1 MIDVVVLAF
10 VVIGVFFAVVSAI
23 GILRLK
29 DVYSRAHASGKS
41 ATLGVIFIML
51 AVFIH
56 FLVKGD
62 MNAKIL
68 LAIIFLFLTAPVASL
83 MLTRSA
89 YRNGVKLAEG
99 TVTDDLKIMYD
110 EQAQQQEKN
119 TSHTSSKE

>member
-1 MIDVVVLAF
+1 MNTMIDVLVAIF

-23 GILRLK
+23 GIVRLK

-56 FLVKGD
+56 FLSQGV

-68 LAIIFLFLTAPVASL
+68 LAILFLFLTAPVASL
-83 MLTRSA
+83 MITRSA
-89 YRNGVKLAEG
+89 YRNGVKLEKN
-99 TVTDDLKIMYD
+99 TVIDDLKEMYEID
-110 EQAQQQEKN
+110 QNQ
-119 TSHTSSKE
+119 SK

>member
-1 MIDVVVLAF
+1 MIETIVTVF

-56 FLVKGD
+56 FLTQGE

-68 LAIIFLFLTAPVASL
+68 LAILFLFLTAPVASL
-83 MLTRSA
+83 MVTRSA
-89 YRNGVKLAEG
+89 YRNGVKLDKN
-99 TVTDDLKIMYD
+99 TITDDLKEMYD
-110 EQAQQQEKN
+110 ADQNQSN
-119 TSHTSSKE
+119 

>member
-1 MIDVVVLAF
+1 LTAMIEGIVAIF

-56 FLVKGD
+56 FLTQGE

-68 LAIIFLFLTAPVASL
+68 LAILFLFLTAPVASL
-83 MLTRSA
+83 MVTRSA
-89 YRNGVKLAEG
+89 YRNGIKLDKN
-99 TVTDDLKIMYD
+99 TITDDLKEMYD
-110 EQAQQQEKN
+110 TDQNQSN
-119 TSHTSSKE
+119 

>member
-1 MIDVVVLAF
+1 MTAMIETIVTVF

-56 FLVKGD
+56 FLTQGE

-68 LAIIFLFLTAPVASL
+68 LAILFLFLTAPVASL
-83 MLTRSA
+83 MVTRSA
-89 YRNGVKLAEG
+89 YRNGVKLDKN
-99 TVTDDLKIMYD
+99 TITDDLKEMYD
-110 EQAQQQEKN
+110 TDQNQSN
-119 TSHTSSKE
+119 

>member
-1 MIDVVVLAF
+1 MTAMIEAIVAVF
-10 VVIGVFFAVVSAI
+10 VIIGVFFAVVSAI

-56 FLVKGD
+56 FLTQGE

-68 LAIIFLFLTAPVASL
+68 LAILFLFLTAPVASL
-83 MLTRSA
+83 MVTRSA
-89 YRNGVKLAEG
+89 YRNGVKLDKN
-99 TVTDDLKIMYD
+99 TITDDLKEMYD
-110 EQAQQQEKN
+110 TDQNQSN
-119 TSHTSSKE
+119 

>member
-1 MIDVVVLAF
+1 MTAMIETIVTVF

-56 FLVKGD
+56 FLTQGE

-68 LAIIFLFLTAPVASL
+68 LAILFLFLTAPVASL
-83 MLTRSA
+83 MVTRSA
-89 YRNGVKLAEG
+89 YRNGVKLDKN
-99 TVTDDLKIMYD
+99 TITDDLKEMYD
-110 EQAQQQEKN
+110 ADQNQSN
-119 TSHTSSKE
+119 

>member
-1 MIDVVVLAF
+1 MIDAIVAIF
-10 VVIGVFFAVVSAI
+10 VIIGVFFAVVSAV

-56 FLVKGD
+56 FLSQGI

-68 LAIIFLFLTAPVASL
+68 LAILFLFLTAPVASL
-83 MLTRSA
+83 MITRSA
-89 YRNGVKLAEG
+89 YRNGVKLDKN
-99 TVTDDLKIMYD
+99 TVIDDLKEMYD
-110 EQAQQQEKN
+110 RDQKKTE
-119 TSHTSSKE
+119 

>member
-1 MIDVVVLAF
+1 MIETIVTVF

-56 FLVKGD
+56 FLTQGE

-68 LAIIFLFLTAPVASL
+68 LAILFLFLTAPVASL
-83 MLTRSA
+83 MVTRSA
-89 YRNGVKLAEG
+89 YRNGVKLDKN
-99 TVTDDLKIMYD
+99 TITDDLKEMYD
-110 EQAQQQEKN
+110 TDQNQSN
-119 TSHTSSKE
+119 